1 MFMKKQETKQYVFQ
15 WQAKVRLPK
24 SYFLTE
30 LHTVRIPH
38 QGETVNGMF
47 TLYKI
52 IRIGLS

>member
-1 MFMKKQETKQYVFQ
+1 MKKQETKQYVFQ

-38 QGETVNGMF
+38 QGETLNGMF